1 MLSVDELLKAA
12 EAETGV
18 EARSNSVLD
27 WTPSELADRMEM
39 VAVKLGSMSTGTALS
54 DVRDADRNSA
64 AMALSEF
71 MGKLASAIERR
82 RLKGID
88 RRLLALF
95 AGGDAAQSLAKRVD
109 ITDKY
114 EALTGTGLR

>member
-1 MLSVDELLKAA
+1 MLSVDELLKAT

-114 EALTGTGLR
+114 EALTGTRLQ

>member
-114 EALTGTGLR
+114 EALTGTRLQ

>member
-114 EALTGTGLR
+114 EALTGTRLR